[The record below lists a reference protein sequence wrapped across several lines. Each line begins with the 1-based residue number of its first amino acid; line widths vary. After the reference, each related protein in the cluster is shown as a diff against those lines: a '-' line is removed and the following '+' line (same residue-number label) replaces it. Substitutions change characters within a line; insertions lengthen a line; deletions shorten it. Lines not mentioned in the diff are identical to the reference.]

1 MTKIKR
7 VLRCYQCGEIL
18 QDKNP
23 KEKGY
28 YNSKIFKNDL
38 SRQVAFCDE
47 CYDKIKSINNSIL
60 AKDVDDEILTILDDA
75 FATDAVILWAVD
87 LFTFNGILNEDLVER
102 VKKLDVVVVGTKF
115 DLLNNYISEEDM
127 KQFLLEQF
135 NEAGINPKEIVVLGN
150 VKNLDMTDLFNRM
163 NKIRRGHD
171 VYMLGTS
178 ECGKT
183 TLINKFLSGYTNK
196 TKRTIHSSIYPNT
209 SVNLF
214 EIPLSN
220 SASFYE
226 MPGFS
231 LVNTVLGKVEKEVQ
245 KAITPKKQIK
255 VTKRILKTG
264 DALMIGSLAYFS
276 IEKSKPTT
284 FRFYSA
290 EGVEVK
296 KTSAKRV
303 NELIIKNMKSKL
315 VKPVSKRINSYID
328 YDLFEY
334 KMDND
339 EKKHDISISGL
350 GWLNFTARGQIIRIL
365 VPKGCAIKETFGK
378 VKL

>member
-28 YNSKIFKNDL
+28 YNSKIFKNDIA
-38 SRQVAFCDE
+38 RHVAFCDE
-47 CYDKIKSINNSIL
+47 CYDKIKSINNSML

-87 LFTFNGILNEDLVER
+87 LFTFNGVLNEDLVNR

-115 DLLNNYISEEDM
+115 DLLKKHISEDNM
-127 KQFLLEQF
+127 KQFVLEQF
-135 NEAGINPKEIVVLGN
+135 KEAGINPIEIVILDN
-150 VKNLDMTDLFNRM
+150 VKHLDMTDLFNKM

-183 TLINKFLSGYTNK
+183 TLINKFLSTYKNK

-209 SVNLF
+209 SVNLL

-220 SASFYE
+220 SASLYE

-231 LVNTVLGKVEKEVQ
+231 LVNTVLGKVEKDVQ
-245 KAITPKKQIK
+245 KLITPKKEIK
-255 VTKRILKTG
+255 ITTKILKTG

-284 FRFYSA
+284 FKFYSA

-296 KTSAKRV
+296 KVPSKKV
-303 NELIIKNMKSKL
+303 NALIINNTKTKL
-315 VKPVSKRINSYID
+315 VKPVSKRINAYID

-378 VKL
+378 IR